1 MEAAEKGRR
10 FALGVVSAV
19 VGRLILWLVLEGRG
33 ERLLLR
39 RKFAEAASVS
49 AFEFLAA
56 DGVDGVSL
64 IFGIDEAGAIV
75 DVFDLVDVVDFGC
88 FSVVFKS
95 AFFIKVMVGCF
106 CCILGRQVGAFGK

>member
-33 ERLLLR
+33 ESLLLR

-49 AFEFLAA
+49 AFKFVAA
-56 DGVDGVSL
+56 DGVDGVSFV
-64 IFGIDEAGAIV
+64 FGIDEAGAII
-75 DVFDLVDVVDFGC
+75 DVVDLVDVVDFGC
-88 FSVVFKS
+88 VCVVFKS

-106 CCILGRQVGAFGK
+106 CCILGRQIGAFGE

>member
-19 VGRLILWLVLEGRG
+19 VRRLIFWLVLEGRG
-33 ERLLLR
+33 ESLLLR

-75 DVFDLVDVVDFGC
+75 DVVDLVDVVDFSC
-88 FSVVFKS
+88 FSVVFES
-95 AFFIKVMVGCF
+95 AFFIEVMVGCF
-106 CCILGRQVGAFGK
+106 CCIFGGQIGAFRE